1 MKVTRKL
8 GDELKGLTAAP
19 ADMDKEE
26 MPASLYLS
34 HLPSEIEGMPEKG
47 EFHGHVKGK
56 VRRHEVVS
64 KDGKT
69 HHNYDLDVHHFECG
83 DKKQEKKQE
92 KKGKSVEK
100 AFEEYGPGKEK
111 LR

>member
-8 GDELKGLTAAP
+8 GDELSKLTAAP
-19 ADMDKEE
+19 PDMDKEE

-34 HLPSEIEGMPEKG
+34 HLPKEVEGLPDKG
-47 EFHGHVKGK
+47 DFHAHIKGK
-56 VRRHEVVS
+56 VRRHESVS

-83 DKKQEKKQE
+83 EKGGEKAKKKEP
-92 KKGKSVEK
+92 KGKSVDE
-100 AFEEYGPGKEK
+100 AFREYGPKEK
-111 LR
+111 D

>member
-8 GDELKGLTAAP
+8 GDELSKLTSAP
-19 ADMDKEE
+19 ADMNKEE

-34 HLPSEIEGMPEKG
+34 HLPSEVDGLPDKG
-47 EFHGHVKGK
+47 DFHAHIKGK
-56 VRRHEVVS
+56 VRRHEAVS

-83 DKKQEKKQE
+83 DKKSVKKKE
-92 KKGKSVEK
+92 PKGKSVEE
-100 AFEEYGPGKEK
+100 AFKEYGPKGKED
-111 LR
+111 